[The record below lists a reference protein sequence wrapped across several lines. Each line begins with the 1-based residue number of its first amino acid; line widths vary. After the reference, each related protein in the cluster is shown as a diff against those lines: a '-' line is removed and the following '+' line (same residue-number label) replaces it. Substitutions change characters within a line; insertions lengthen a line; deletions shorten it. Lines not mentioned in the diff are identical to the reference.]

1 LVGPT
6 QRIGCSR
13 ICSIR
18 RMMMCD
24 TNENRARAQLKKVH
38 EVIKNHIQAAAC
50 QLSELR
56 MKHVRRVLKQAI

>member
-1 LVGPT
+1 
-6 QRIGCSR
+6 
-13 ICSIR
+13 
-18 RMMMCD
+18 MMCD